1 MLVVAGFFLP
11 WIHGSAEFASRDFT
25 GFDLARLVRNF
36 EIVAASSREAG
47 GFRLTAAVIYLMPAL
62 AVNGAT
68 LAWLAAAPR
77 ISTAALL
84 FAAVYAAVVL
94 FGVAFLSIAS
104 WTELQ
109 RVLGGL
115 MPGFGCSLA
124 GSLALLSAGV
134 VLLREPAVTPGS

>member
-36 EIVAASSREAG
+36 EIVASSSQEAG
-47 GFRLTAAVIYLMPAL
+47 EFRATAVVIYLVPAL
-62 AVNGAT
+62 AVNGAA
-68 LAWLAAAPR
+68 LAWLAASRRVGA
-77 ISTAALL
+77 AALL
-84 FAAVYAAVVL
+84 TTAGYTM
-94 FGVAFLSIAS
+94 FLLVGLALLSVAS

-115 MPGFGCSLA
+115 MAGFAFSLA
-124 GSLALLSAGV
+124 GSLALLTAGGM
-134 VLLREPAVTPGS
+134 LLRDRAATPGS